1 MAKTQK
7 VKHPKDMITDEAIKH
22 LFHPEVVKEAK
33 RHVEELNRTPKKGA
47 TK

>member
-7 VKHPKDMITDEAIKH
+7 PKYPKDMTTDEAIKH

-33 RHVEELNRTPKKGA
+33 RHVEELNRKPKKES